1 MSRSVRL
8 SSTLGLPVDV
18 VTESIAILAKR
29 RAGKSY
35 TARKLVEQLYRAGQ
49 QVVVVDPKGDWWGV
63 RSAADGKAPGLPIV
77 VLGGEHGDV
86 PLEAGAGE
94 LVAQL
99 VVEERV
105 SVVLDLS
112 RFRKHE
118 VATFMTGFL
127 EAVYRLK
134 AQERFRT
141 PVALV
146 IDEADAIA
154 PQRPQRGE
162 ERMLGAAEDLV
173 RRGGQRGIGVV
184 MITQRSAVLNKNVL
198 TQVSIM
204 IALRTIAP
212 QDLAAM
218 DAWIDVHGTTEQRAE
233 LMASLPSLPV
243 GTAWVWAP
251 GWPDADGI
259 FQRIQVDRCETFDSG
274 ATPKAGERPAV
285 PKTVADVDLDAFRR
299 DMAATIERSKADDPK
314 ALRKDLADA
323 RRRIGELEKQVAGRI
338 LKTAAVKPEI
348 RTVDVPILKDAHLA
362 RLEASLTRAERI
374 AEKAL
379 VPLEQLQQVA
389 GNARAAAQEIR
400 TAMAAARAPVP
411 LSRAAGGAGAR
422 STPSSEARKQAPAAP
437 RPRAVRHG
445 AEAAPA
451 LGRSGKQRML
461 VALAQHPDGLTST
474 KLSILT
480 GISQSGG
487 TWRTY
492 LSELRGAGW
501 VEGSGGD
508 VLRITDTGREA
519 LGDYEPLPTGAELV
533 RYWQGRL
540 GSSGKRRIFDV
551 VVDAYPKALS
561 YADVSAA
568 TGIDLEGGT
577 WRTYVSEL
585 RGLELIEGRGELRAS
600 DALFE
605 EASS

>member
-1 MSRSVRL
+1 MKIRL
-8 SSTLGLPVDV
+8 SSKLALPVDV

-35 TARKLVEQLYRAGQ
+35 TARKLVEQLYQAGQ

-94 LVAQL
+94 LVAKL

-299 DMAATIERSKADDPK
+299 DMAATLERAKADDPK

-338 LKTAAVKPEI
+338 LKTAAAKPEI

-374 AEKAL
+374 AEKAV

-389 GNARAAAQEIR
+389 GNARATAQDIR
-400 TAMAAARAPVP
+400 SAIAAARAPLP
-411 LSRAAGGAGAR
+411 LSRTPAAPAAR
-422 STPSSEARKQAPAAP
+422 FSPSSEARKHAPP
-437 RPRAVRHG
+437 RPVAASQGQGAPLPAGERATLT
-445 AEAAPA
+445 AA
-451 LGRSGKQRML
+451 
-461 VALAQHPDGLTST
+461 AQYGEGVTRT
-474 KLSILT
+474 QLSILT
-480 GISQSGG
+480 GYKRSTRDAYIQRLRERGA
-487 TWRTY
+487 
-492 LSELRGAGW
+492 LELRGDRVVATVDG
-501 VEGSGGD
+501 VA
-508 VLRITDTGREA
+508 A
-519 LGDYEPLPTGAELV
+519 LGDHFEPLPTGAALREYWLARLPEGERKVLEVAIGAWPEAVARETIDEATGYRRSSRDAYIQRLRARELV
-533 RYWQGRL
+533 E
-540 GSSGKRRIFDV
+540 V
-551 VVDAYPKALS
+551 V
-561 YADVSAA
+561 
-568 TGIDLEGGT
+568 
-577 WRTYVSEL
+577 
-585 RGLELIEGRGELRAS
+585 GRGEVKAS
-600 DALFE
+600 DVLFD
-605 EASS
+605 ASVETA